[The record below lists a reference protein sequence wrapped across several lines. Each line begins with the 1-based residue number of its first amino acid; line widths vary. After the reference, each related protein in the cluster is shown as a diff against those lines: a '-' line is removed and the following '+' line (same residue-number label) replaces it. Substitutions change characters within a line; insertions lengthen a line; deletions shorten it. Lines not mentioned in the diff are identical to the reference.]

1 MELIII
7 IFVVWICYALF
18 RGSKKK
24 TPLQKHSQASR
35 KDVQQER
42 NMQVRSE
49 PDSDDE
55 LATFTISVT
64 TSYGGQENK
73 SKNKNKGYW
82 IPPGELISVAGHE
95 IREGFFYFGGRLPD
109 LDGYGVDASLVDSS
123 LPLNHDADML
133 YQDETLGYWPS
144 FNRLSKSSRG
154 AYLSWLASERDNP
167 DVPFGYV
174 FIYFYGLERRILVD
188 SKESEVTDDEFKSIY
203 QELQRLRSIYGSN
216 RSFAG
221 YSLRLMELMAFIRPG
236 VVAFE
241 GHDEQR
247 HDSLLFRYQLAT
259 RVSKGE
265 PIPAHLALAWL
276 KNSQEYTLRTPAR
289 RCAEQFDTLFKQ
301 QYAEQFGD
309 GMIVKPN
316 KTRLTLHYYSAS
328 ASLRGFSLEQPG
340 LPDPSVL
347 KAPVKKM
354 IVIAD
359 TCTESLSAYSR
370 YLGKKG
376 ASADDLEAMLLLPDA
391 LMSIH
396 THPVLKR
403 FKNWVDEQLAEPS
416 KGLVSLADFWREI
429 GLEPP
434 ERINKKETEL
444 ITTLAA
450 KVGFGV
456 APDPRYHHAKPAVD
470 GYIVLFPEGHGPYFE
485 PSKAFNETCM
495 TLRLGAMVAVVDKHV
510 DDAELNTLHKLI
522 DHDTDLSSIE
532 KRSLH
537 AYLHWRLNSPANM
550 TGLKARVGALGDT
563 EKEVVRHI
571 LVSVALADGRVTPDE
586 IKQLEKLYTA
596 LGLDKTQVTG
606 DLHNLTSSKGTPAP
620 ATPTSKT
627 KTQEPGFTL
636 NDELL
641 ALHASETDSVQ
652 SLLGTIFVDDK
663 PEERPVLAEETNAT
677 DTGGLDQ
684 AHNSLFEQLITKER
698 WDRKDVLAACES
710 LKLMLD
716 GAVETINDWA
726 YEQVDS
732 PVIDDD
738 EDIYIDLEI
747 ANELKAGEHYD
758 N

>member
-1 MELIII
+1 MEWIIL
-7 IFVVWICYALF
+7 IFVVWVCYALF
-18 RGSKKK
+18 SGSNKK
-24 TPLQKHSQASR
+24 TSPKKQSPEPR
-35 KDVQQER
+35 KKNVLNKSDVR
-42 NMQVRSE
+42 VRSE
-49 PDSDDE
+49 PDDDE

-73 SKNKNKGYW
+73 SKNKTKGRW
-82 IPPGELISVAGHE
+82 IPPGEIISVAGHE
-95 IREGFFYFGGRLPD
+95 IRGGLFYFGGHLPD

-123 LPLNHDADML
+123 LPVRRDADMR

-144 FNRLSKSSRG
+144 FNRLSRSSRG
-154 AYLSWLASERDNP
+154 AYLTWLASERDNP
-167 DVPFGYV
+167 DVPLGYV

-188 SKESEVTDDEFKSIY
+188 SKEGGVTDPEFELIY

-221 YSLRLMELMAFIRPG
+221 YSLRLMELMALMRPR

-241 GHDEQR
+241 GQDEQR

-259 RVSKGE
+259 QVSKGE
-265 PIPAHLALAWL
+265 PISAPLALAWL

-289 RCAEQFDTLFKQ
+289 RCAEQFAALFAQK
-301 QYAEQFGD
+301 YADLFGD

-354 IVIAD
+354 IAIAD

-376 ASADDLEAMLLLPDA
+376 SSADDIEAMLLLPSA
-391 LMSIH
+391 LLSAQA
-396 THPVLKR
+396 HPVLKR
-403 FKNWVDEQLAEPS
+403 FKNWVDEQLAGPS
-416 KGLVSLADFWREI
+416 KGLVRFTDLWRQI
-429 GLEPP
+429 GIEPP
-434 ERINKKETEL
+434 ERINKKETEF
-444 ITTLAA
+444 ITSLAA
-450 KVGFGV
+450 KAGFGI
-456 APDPRYHHAKPAVD
+456 APDPRYHHAKPAAD
-470 GYIVLFPEGHGPYFE
+470 GGLVLFPEGHGPYFE
-485 PSKAFNETCM
+485 PSKAFNETATM
-495 TLRLGAMVAVVDKHV
+495 LHLGAMVAAVDSHV
-510 DDAELNTLHKLI
+510 DGAELIALHKLI
-522 DHDTDLSSIE
+522 DHNTHLSAIE

-537 AYLHWRLNSPANM
+537 AYLHWRLNTPANM
-550 TGLKARVGALGDT
+550 TGLKARVSALGEP

-571 LVSVALADGRVTPDE
+571 LVSVALADGKVTPDE

-596 LGLDKTQVTG
+596 LGLDKTQVAA
-606 DLHNLTSSKGTPAP
+606 DVHKLTSSKGSPAL
-620 ATPTSKT
+620 ATPTGMT
-627 KTQEPGFTL
+627 NTQKPGFVL
-636 NDELL
+636 NNELL
-641 ALHASETDSVQ
+641 ALHATETNSVQ
-652 SLLGTIFVDDK
+652 NLLGSIFVDDT
-663 PEERPVLAEETNAT
+663 PEEQPFLAEEEPNAPQM
-677 DTGGLDQ
+677 GGLDQ

-747 ANELKAGEHYD
+747 ANELKAG
-758 N
+758 

>member
-7 IFVVWICYALF
+7 IFVVWGCYALF
-18 RGSKKK
+18 SRANKK
-24 TPLQKHSQASR
+24 TPPNKQSQEPR
-35 KDVQQER
+35 NEEVLNKRDV
-42 NMQVRSE
+42 QVRSE
-49 PDSDDE
+49 PDDDE
-55 LATFTISVT
+55 LATFTISVS
-64 TSYGGQENK
+64 TSYGGQETKSNNK
-73 SKNKNKGYW
+73 TKGCW
-82 IPPGELISVAGHE
+82 ITPGELISVAGHE
-95 IREGFFYFGGRLPD
+95 ICGGFFYFGGRLPD
-109 LDGYGVDASLVDSS
+109 LDGYGVEASLVDSS
-123 LPLNHDADML
+123 LPIYRDTDML

-144 FNRLSKSSRG
+144 FNRLSESSRG
-154 AYLSWLASERDNP
+154 AYLTWLASERENP
-167 DVPFGYV
+167 NVPLGYV

-188 SKESEVTDDEFKSIY
+188 SKEGGVTDAEFKSIY

-221 YSLRLMELMAFIRPG
+221 YSLRLMELMALMRPG

-241 GHDEQR
+241 EQDEQH

-265 PIPAHLALAWL
+265 PIPAHLALTWI

-289 RCAEQFDTLFKQ
+289 RCAEQFATLFKL
-301 QYAEQFGD
+301 QYADQFGD
-309 GMIVKPN
+309 GMIVKSN
-316 KTRLTLHYYSAS
+316 KTRLTLHYYPAS

-354 IVIAD
+354 IAIAD
-359 TCTESLSAYSR
+359 TSTELLSAYSR

-376 ASADDLEAMLLLPDA
+376 ASADDIEAMLLLPDA
-391 LMSIH
+391 LLSVQ

-403 FKNWVDEQLAEPS
+403 FKSWVDEQLAGPS
-416 KGLVSLADFWREI
+416 KGLVRLADLWRQI

-434 ERINKKETEL
+434 ERFNKKEMEL
-444 ITTLAA
+444 ITTLEA
-450 KVGFGV
+450 KAGFGV

-470 GYIVLFPEGHGPYFE
+470 GDIVLFPKGHGPNFE
-485 PSKAFNETCM
+485 PSQAFNETSM
-495 TLRLGAMVAVVDKHV
+495 TLRLGAMVAAVDSHV
-510 DDAELNTLHKLI
+510 DSAELNTLQILI
-522 DHDTDLSSIE
+522 DHDTHLSPIE

-537 AYLHWRLNSPANM
+537 AYLHWRLNTPANM
-550 TGLKARVGALGDT
+550 TGLKERVGALGDA
-563 EKEVVRHI
+563 EKDVVRHI
-571 LVSVALADGRVTPDE
+571 LVRVAFADGKVTPDE

-596 LGLDKTQVTG
+596 LGFDKTQVTA
-606 DLHNLTSSKGTPAP
+606 DVHKFTSSKGAPAS

-627 KTQEPGFTL
+627 TTQKPGFAL

-641 ALHASETDSVQ
+641 ALHASETESVQ
-652 SLLGTIFVDDK
+652 SLLGTIFVDDT
-663 PEERPVLAEETNAT
+663 PEEQHVIAEGEPIAA

-716 GAVETINDWA
+716 GSIETINDWA
-726 YEQVDS
+726 YEQVDA

-747 ANELKAGEHYD
+747 ANELKAG
-758 N
+758 